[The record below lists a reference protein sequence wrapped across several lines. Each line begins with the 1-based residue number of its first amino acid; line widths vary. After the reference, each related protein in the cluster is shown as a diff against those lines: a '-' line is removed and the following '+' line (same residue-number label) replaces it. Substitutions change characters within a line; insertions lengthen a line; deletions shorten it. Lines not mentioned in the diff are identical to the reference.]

1 MKKISNAVL
10 RIEEVL
16 AGAML
21 IMISV
26 LVFLSAIART
36 VGMPINW
43 AQDISLLAFAWLT
56 FIGADIVAKT
66 GNLIRIDML
75 EKYFPKGIRKV
86 LTLVFDVAIVLFLV
100 ILIVYGFLLVSQSW
114 YRTFQTMKLSYAWCT
129 LAVPVGSMLL
139 IFTMIGKMIKDIKT
153 PVAGWGDETC

>member
-75 EKYFPKGIRKV
+75 EKHFPKGLRKV
-86 LTLVFDVAIVLFLV
+86 MTLVFDVAIVLFLL

-114 YRTFQTMKLSYAWCT
+114 YRTFQTLKMSYAWCT
-129 LAVPVGSMLL
+129 LSVPVGSVLL
-139 IFTMIGKMIKDIKT
+139 FFTMGAKLFTDFKT
-153 PVAGWGDETC
+153 PVEKWGEN